1 MGNANLETTVSDD
14 VDLSVDP
21 AAIVLDEL
29 VGVARV
35 TVHLVV
41 TIGGTAI
48 GEEDGDLMSRLWV
61 LGEVVL

>member
-14 VDLSVDP
+14 VDLSIDP